1 MVLTK
6 ISQCGLPLRGFAAKI
21 LMLLKSLSKKE
32 FLIPLFLECEPRHH
46 DISKT
51 CSGILL
57 AFEGKQYEAK
67 TRKPFYLN
75 PG

>member
-1 MVLTK
+1 MLTQ

-32 FLIPLFLECEPRHH
+32 FLIPLFLESEPQHR

-57 AFEGKQYEAK
+57 AFEGKQYEEK
-67 TRKPFYLN
+67 THKTFYLN